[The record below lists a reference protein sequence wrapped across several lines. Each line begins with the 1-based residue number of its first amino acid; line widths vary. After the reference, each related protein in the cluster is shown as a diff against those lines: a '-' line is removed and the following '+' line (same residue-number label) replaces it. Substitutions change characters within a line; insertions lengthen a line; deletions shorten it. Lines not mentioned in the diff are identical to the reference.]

1 MKATQTATSE
11 LLIKLICYI
20 HSMEYH
26 AAVKR
31 NENFLYELMWKD
43 LEDKYLEKI
52 IKIEKSVSSM

>member
-1 MKATQTATSE
+1 
-11 LLIKLICYI
+11 
-20 HSMEYH
+20 MEYH

-31 NENFLYELMWKD
+31 NENFLYELMWND

>member
-1 MKATQTATSE
+1 
-11 LLIKLICYI
+11 
-20 HSMEYH
+20 MEYY

-43 LEDKYLEKI
+43 DEDKYLEKI

>member
-1 MKATQTATSE
+1 
-11 LLIKLICYI
+11 
-20 HSMEYH
+20 MEYY

-43 LEDKYLEKI
+43 GEDKYLEKI